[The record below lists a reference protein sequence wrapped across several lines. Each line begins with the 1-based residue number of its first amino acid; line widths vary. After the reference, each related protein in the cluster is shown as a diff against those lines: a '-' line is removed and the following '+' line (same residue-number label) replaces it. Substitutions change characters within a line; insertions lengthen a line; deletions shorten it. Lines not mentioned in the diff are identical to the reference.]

1 MSTRSRIKSP
11 RWFSKQ
17 TQDARP
23 RGFVL
28 RAQDA
33 ALELAV
39 DWQDLSRE
47 QRLERLSFI
56 RELAEIA
63 MEQVGGHAYW
73 QDPRAVVEHAR

>member
-1 MSTRSRIKSP
+1 MTRSRMQRP
-11 RWFSKQ
+11 RWAVKQ
-17 TQDARP
+17 TLDGRP

-39 DWQDLSRE
+39 DWQDLTRE

-63 MEQVGGHAYW
+63 MEQVGGAAYW
-73 QDPRAVVEHAR
+73 QDPSAVVEHAT